1 MRLLIFLFFISC
13 AGMNKTKLSG
23 EIGQAVQK
31 VCLSSEGNGR
41 LTVLNKKYVYSYES
55 VLEADL
61 GRWILAMSFP
71 LRNPETF
78 ELDWSE
84 AGKVKFTS
92 SIEERIL
99 KENKNINPKSLEDFT
114 NKLGHLFDVIVR
126 LQLKQSVDNSK
137 FDWSVSDKDLV
148 FVHSDKKLSATFT
161 NLTSNNSFGLVS
173 VTYSDLMSQDYKLDL
188 VVSNCLK

>member
-1 MRLLIFLFFISC
+1 
-13 AGMNKTKLSG
+13 MNKTKLSG

-71 LRNPETF
+71 LRIPETF